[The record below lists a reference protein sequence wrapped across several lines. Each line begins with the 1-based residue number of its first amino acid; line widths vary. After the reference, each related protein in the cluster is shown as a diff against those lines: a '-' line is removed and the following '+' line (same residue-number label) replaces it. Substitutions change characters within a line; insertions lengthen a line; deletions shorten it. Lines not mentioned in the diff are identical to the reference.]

1 MTKQVIEPSDV
12 SAMDMWIL
20 VGPTIAVS
28 FTPLVGWP
36 YLQRHFCPSDTL
48 LAGYI
53 ETALGPVGAS
63 LITASVCFF
72 IFFGLM
78 AKRIARAKG
87 AKSPTRSSLRIFR
100 VTCIVLAIL
109 ALVPWLNI
117 LSSYACFSASR
128 LYLHSSPFE
137 RAATYA
143 WSDVRYVT
151 PFCKARSSRAITER
165 ILKLDLEMTDGR
177 VVAIGFPESRIQP
190 HYAELKAILIV
201 LPRNQDWRE
210 WLRLASSGC
219 PAEYRDLFAH
229 S

>member
-1 MTKQVIEPSDV
+1 MTKKVIEPSDL
-12 SAMDMWIL
+12 SAMDMWL
-20 VGPTIAVS
+20 VVGPTIAVS

-48 LAGYI
+48 LAGYV

-72 IFFGLM
+72 IFLGLLFR
-78 AKRIARAKG
+78 RIARAKG
-87 AKSPTRSSLRIFR
+87 AKSLTRTSQR
-100 VTCIVLAIL
+100 VFQVICLVLTIL

-128 LYLHSSPFE
+128 LYLHSSPFGG
-137 RAATYA
+137 AATYA
-143 WSDVRYVT
+143 WSDVRHVT
-151 PFCKARSSRAITER
+151 PFCKARSSKAITER
-165 ILKLDLEMTDGR
+165 IFKLDLEMTDGR
-177 VVAIGFPESRIQP
+177 IAAIGFPGSRIQP
-190 HYAELKAILIV
+190 HYAELKAALIG

-210 WLRLASSGC
+210 WLRLSGC